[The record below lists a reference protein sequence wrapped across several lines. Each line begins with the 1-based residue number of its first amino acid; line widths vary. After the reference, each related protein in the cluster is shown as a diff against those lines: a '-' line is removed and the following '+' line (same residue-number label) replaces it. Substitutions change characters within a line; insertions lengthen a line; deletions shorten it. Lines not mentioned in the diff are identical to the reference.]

1 MQFWKLFITALMPV
15 LKVLLIT
22 ALGAFLALD
31 RFDVLRDTARKNL
44 NTLVYYVFTPA
55 LVFSILTKTITF
67 RNLVTLWF
75 MPLNILVTFIVGAAL
90 GLLVMKIIKAPHNM
104 HGLILGCCASGNLGN
119 LPLIILPAVC
129 KESNSPFGALDIC
142 YKKGMGY
149 ASLSMAI
156 GNIYTWTF
164 MYNIVR
170 LYSSNNN
177 FDNNNNS
184 TSETVD
190 HENPLQIE
198 ATTSSHQRVAKLPK
212 FARIIKTLVEKL
224 NLKVLL
230 APATLGS
237 IVGVVMG
244 AVPPFRKLL
253 VGDDAPLGILEDST
267 SMVGDAAIPAITLL
281 VGANLNIKGLKGSGM
296 KVPLLLGIIVVRY
309 IASPMLGVCI
319 VKGAI
324 HFGMIN
330 HDPLYQFLLLLQY
343 ALPPAITMSTITQLF
358 GAGETECSIIMLATY
373 ACAAVF
379 LTLWSTFFMWLVL

>member
-1 MQFWKLFITALMPV
+1 M
-15 LKVLLIT
+15 
-22 ALGAFLALD
+22 
-31 RFDVLRDTARKNL
+31 
-44 NTLVYYVFTPA
+44 
-55 LVFSILTKTITF
+55 
-67 RNLVTLWF
+67 LWF
-75 MPLNILVTFIVGAAL
+75 MPLNIFVTFIVGAAL
-90 GLLVMKIIKAPHNM
+90 GWLVMKIIKVPHNM

-156 GNIYTWTF
+156 GNIYIWTF
-164 MYNIVR
+164 AYNIIR
-170 LYSSNNN
+170 FYSSNNN
-177 FDNNNNS
+177 LDNNKNNNNNYS
-184 TSETVD
+184 TSESVD
-190 HENPLQIE
+190 QENPLQIE
-198 ATTSSHQRVAKLPK
+198 ATISSHERVAKLPK

-230 APATLGS
+230 APATVAS
-237 IVGVVMG
+237 IIGVIMG
-244 AVPPFRKLL
+244 AVPPFRKLF
-253 VGDDAPLGILEDST
+253 VGDDAPLRVLQDST

-281 VGANLNIKGLKGSGM
+281 VGANLIKGLKGSGM
-296 KVPLLLGIIVVRY
+296 KVQLLLGIIVVRF

-343 ALPPAITMSTITQLF
+343 AVPPAISISTITQLF